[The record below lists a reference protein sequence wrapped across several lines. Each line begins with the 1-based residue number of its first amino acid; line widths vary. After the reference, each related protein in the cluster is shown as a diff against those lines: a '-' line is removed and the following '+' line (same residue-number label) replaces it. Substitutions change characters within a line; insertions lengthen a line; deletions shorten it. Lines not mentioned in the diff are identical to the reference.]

1 MNIQIVNSSTG
12 EVVATKQGLNLEASI
27 PGHKTISCLRPF
39 SRHRRKVLLA
49 DLTTVLSGLR
59 DETRFV

>member
-27 PGHKTISCLRPF
+27 PGHKTISPWHPF
-39 SRHRRKVLLA
+39 ARHRRKVLRS
-49 DLTTVLSGLR
+49 DLVAVLSELR